1 MADLDWY
8 GLYAEE
14 LITEIGLDESVRNKK
29 MELHEEIALYKQ
41 IAEETANELDLSKM
55 EITGIVSLY
64 LKILLMEEKG
74 AASEEL
80 VRRLNGFWQ
89 QQLAYTGM
97 EINRE
102 RHVIEQILR
111 ELRVKEIQQDLAY
124 YTSMD
129 TFFKMLPVEL

>member
-1 MADLDWY
+1 
-8 GLYAEE
+8 
-14 LITEIGLDESVRNKK
+14 

-80 VRRLNGFWQ
+80 VRRLNGFWLEFSEIVKSCKEKNVLR
-89 QQLAYTGM
+89 QLY
-97 EINRE
+97 
-102 RHVIEQILR
+102 LR
-111 ELRVKEIQQDLAY
+111 L
-124 YTSMD
+124 M
-129 TFFKMLPVEL
+129 

>member
-1 MADLDWY
+1 
-8 GLYAEE
+8 
-14 LITEIGLDESVRNKK
+14 
-29 MELHEEIALYKQ
+29 MELHEEIAFYKQ
-41 IAEETANELDLSKM
+41 IAEEIANELDLSKM

-80 VRRLNGFWQ
+80 VRRSNGFWQ

-102 RHVIEQILR
+102 RHVIEQFLR

-129 TFFKMLPVEL
+129 TFFKMLPAEL

>member
-1 MADLDWY
+1 MYFVNYILGSCSA
-8 GLYAEE
+8 
-14 LITEIGLDESVRNKK
+14 KK
-29 MELHEEIALYKQ
+29 Q
-41 IAEETANELDLSKM
+41 
-55 EITGIVSLY
+55 
-64 LKILLMEEKG
+64 
-74 AASEEL
+74 
-80 VRRLNGFWQ
+80 FWQ

-129 TFFKMLPVEL
+129 TFFKMLPAEL